1 LLLVFIFLNNE
12 ILKICFI
19 LTFFTQELENPEKTA
34 PVLIGDVIAPE
45 FSHCRPRLSGIP
57 PHVAIVCQMVRLQKT
72 IEEHTSG
79 MILSM
84 KDELDRRGVGGET
97 FQANALLRD
106 VKKLHD
112 DMGKMIAGGTVGG
125 GGGTGEYDGLNNR
138 LPVPTVL
145 DPSSPAVIATN
156 CERRT
161 MYVWGSPQP
170 RMHNVPEGFEL
181 PRMNLQTLIVYWH
194 CGSRQPMIPPLRY
207 IKSYDFPQ
215 NKKNMGIVICQMRK
229 LMFHVHRAGEVAGI
243 DCKTKEWT
251 RDKAQRLFEKVFRR
265 FHFPSFGGR
274 RVRYEEILWK
284 TYHNHL
290 QKNKFKLVGEI

>member
-1 LLLVFIFLNNE
+1 MLLVFIFLNNE

-125 GGGTGEYDGLNNR
+125 GGGTGEYLS
-138 LPVPTVL
+138 LIHISEPTR
-145 DPSSPAVIATN
+145 P
-156 CERRT
+156 
-161 MYVWGSPQP
+161 Y
-170 RMHNVPEGFEL
+170 
-181 PRMNLQTLIVYWH
+181 
-194 CGSRQPMIPPLRY
+194 
-207 IKSYDFPQ
+207 
-215 NKKNMGIVICQMRK
+215 
-229 LMFHVHRAGEVAGI
+229 
-243 DCKTKEWT
+243 
-251 RDKAQRLFEKVFRR
+251 
-265 FHFPSFGGR
+265 
-274 RVRYEEILWK
+274 
-284 TYHNHL
+284 
-290 QKNKFKLVGEI
+290 